1 MVDVSP
7 VPAADPGSALPA
19 GWEHGAFMEIFVRSY
34 QDSDGDGAGDL
45 RGLIS
50 RLDYLAD
57 LGIKGLWL
65 MPVTRSQDRDH
76 GYAVVDYRGIEA
88 DYGSLADLD
97 ELLVQAHARGIGVIL
112 DYVINHSAGEHP
124 LFLNSKHATDNTYR
138 DWYVW
143 QASAPGG
150 WSVFGG
156 NPWHWGGT
164 GYYYAPFWE
173 QMPDFN
179 LKNAAVV
186 SHHHDNLRFWL
197 NRGVDGFRFDAVGM
211 LVENGAGAWESQPE
225 NDVLMK
231 GVQDLVAGYQRRTM
245 VCEAPAAPQ
254 RFASPNACGGAF
266 AFDLSATLIDAA
278 RGNATAAA
286 SASQYFVTAPAGMKT
301 ILSNHDSF
309 AGQRLWDQL
318 GGNTAQYKLAAASYL
333 LLPGTPFIYYGE
345 EIGLAGGNTLTG
357 DPRLRTPM
365 SWSADT
371 TRAGFTTGTPY
382 RALSANVATNNAAAQ
397 QADPQSL
404 HAFYKAMLALRNGR
418 PSIAQ
423 GRYEHPF
430 ATGSAWGFQ
439 RATDAERTVVVINGG
454 TGPVNLSLNNL
465 PADAVLESL
474 FPGDGSSVSVGGGG
488 EASVS
493 MAARSLRVF
502 HVAR

>member
-1 MVDVSP
+1 VM
-7 VPAADPGSALPA
+7 
-19 GWEHGAFMEIFVRSY
+19 
-34 QDSDGDGAGDL
+34 
-45 RGLIS
+45 
-50 RLDYLAD
+50 
-57 LGIKGLWL
+57 
-65 MPVTRSQDRDH
+65 
-76 GYAVVDYRGIEA
+76 
-88 DYGSLADLD
+88 
-97 ELLVQAHARGIGVIL
+97 
-112 DYVINHSAGEHP
+112 NHSAGEHP
-124 LFLNSKHATDNTYR
+124 LFLNSKHATDNPYR

-150 WSVFGG
+150 WSVFGS

-179 LKNAAVV
+179 LKNAAAVA
-186 SHHHDNLRFWL
+186 HHHDNLRFWL

-254 RFASPNACGGAF
+254 RFASANACGGAF
-266 AFDLSATLIDAA
+266 AFDLSTTLIDAA
-278 RGNATAAA
+278 RGNASAAA
-286 SASQYFVTAPAGMKT
+286 SASQYFVTAPAGMKA

-318 GGNTAQYKLAAASYL
+318 GGDTAQYKLAAASYL

-397 QADPQSL
+397 QADPHSL

-430 ATGSAWGFQ
+430 ATSSAWGFQ
-439 RATDAERTVVVINGG
+439 RATDAERTLVVINAG
-454 TGPVNLSLNNL
+454 TTATHLSVSHL
-465 PADAVLESL
+465 PANAVLQSR
-474 FPGDGSSVSVGGGG
+474 FPDDGSSVSVSDGGTATIGVG
-488 EASVS
+488 AQT
-493 MAARSLRVF
+493 LRVF
-502 HVAR
+502 HVAL